1 MISPATG
8 RTICETADSSAA
20 DLELALDAAHVA
32 RDAWVECTHAR
43 RAEILT
49 AAADAIEDNAEMLAV
64 CESWETGRPIREALG
79 VDIPL
84 AADHFR
90 YFAEVVRGDEGMV
103 SGIGDDV
110 LAYQFREPLGV
121 VAQFLPV
128 HFPVLVAAWNLAPA
142 LAAGNCSVLKPV
154 SDASWSVL
162 KLAEVIGE
170 VIPPGVFNIV
180 TGRGDGVG
188 RDLASSR
195 RIAKVVFSGETA
207 TGRRI
212 LSCAA
217 PNLVPVW
224 LDVGARSPN
233 VFFAD
238 VPADE
243 DGFLDR
249 AVDAM
254 VRSASDE
261 GLTGVHVP
269 VPGAGPGTGLRRVR
283 RAGPGA
289 DRRAGG
295 RRSAGHRH
303 PRRPAGRPDQLARLE
318 SCVDT
323 GRSEGATVLIGGHR
337 VTVGDEFTD
346 GYFYAP
352 TVLRGHNR
360 MRVFRED
367 LFGPVLTVTSFT
379 DEEQAI
385 AIANDSRNGPGA
397 GVWTRDGD
405 RAYRVGRAVQAS
417 RGLDQLPPPAGAGPV
432 QPDEEPRGRPR
443 PPVLRAAR
451 RLSRS
456 GKDPLEP
463 GRVNTFE
470 RWESGEHLGV
480 SGARQSAASSGSRSS
495 RPSVPTDSAAMC
507 QAFSSNRGLRALAAA
522 RPASQARSPSL

>member
-1 MISPATG
+1 MRYAPPGLPGSSVPVLPRYDNFIGGKWLAPTEGRYRSVISPATA

-32 RDAWVECTHAR
+32 RDAWGECTHVR

-90 YFAEVVRGDEGMV
+90 YFAEVVRGDEAIV
-103 SGIGDDV
+103 SGIDDDV

-142 LAAGNCSVLKPV
+142 LAAGNCSVVKPA

-180 TGRGDGVG
+180 TGRGEGVG

-261 GLTGVHVP
+261 GLVCTCPSRALVQEP
-269 VPGAGPGTGLRRVR
+269 VYDEFVGRALERIAELVVDDPLDTATRVGPRG
-283 RAGPGA
+283 GPE
-289 DRRAGG
+289 
-295 RRSAGHRH
+295 
-303 PRRPAGRPDQLARLE
+303 QLARLE

-352 TVLRGHNR
+352 TVLQGHNR

-367 LFGPVLTVTSFT
+367 LFGPVLAVTSFT

-405 RAYRVGRAVQAS
+405 RAYRVGGAVKAS
-417 RGLDQLPPPAGAGPV
+417 RVWTNCYHRYSAAATYACTPATGVGRETHRLVLDQYSQMKSLVVSHGRRYSGPLAG
-432 QPDEEPRGRPR
+432 
-443 PPVLRAAR
+443 
-451 RLSRS
+451 
-456 GKDPLEP
+456 
-463 GRVNTFE
+463 
-470 RWESGEHLGV
+470 
-480 SGARQSAASSGSRSS
+480 
-495 RPSVPTDSAAMC
+495 
-507 QAFSSNRGLRALAAA
+507 
-522 RPASQARSPSL
+522 